1 MTAYAPFDRA
11 WSRFVHRAVAT
22 DNKYTRGVV
31 GFVTG
36 SEAYPGAAVIG
47 VTAAMRFGIG
57 MARFAAADEVAQI
70 LLTARPEAVRVSV
83 DGELPRCD
91 AWVVGSGVAGGIADS
106 AEADWIRLVLD
117 STVPVVVDAGALQL
131 AAMSSLSGRRILTPH
146 AGEAVSLLS
155 RLSINATRAEV
166 EADAVGAAQQLANL
180 TGAMVILKG
189 NRSVV
194 AAPGDVFWH
203 APSAPAELAT
213 AGTGD
218 ALAGLFGALIA
229 ANPSEDLF
237 ELAKFGIWLHAQ
249 AAFELAQTGPIA
261 ALDLAEHLRFVVAK
275 LAGGEY
281 SNE

>member
-47 VTAAMRFGIG
+47 VTAAIRFGVG
-57 MARFAAADEVAQI
+57 MVRFAAADEVAQI
-70 LLTARPEAVRVSV
+70 LLTARPEAVRVLL

-91 AWVVGSGVAGGIADS
+91 AWVAGSGVARGTGDS
-106 AEADWIRLVLD
+106 AEAAWIQCVLD

-131 AAMSSLSGRRILTPH
+131 ADLSSLSGRRILTPH
-146 AGEAVSLLS
+146 AGEAVSLLA
-155 RLSINATRAEV
+155 RVGVIATRAEV

-180 TGAMVILKG
+180 TGAIVLLKG

-218 ALAGLFGALIA
+218 ALAGLLGALIA
-229 ANPSEDLF
+229 ANPTEDLF
-237 ELAKFGIWLHAQ
+237 ELAKFGVWLHAQ

-261 ALDLAEHLRFVVAK
+261 ALDLAERLRFVVAK

>member
-1 MTAYAPFDRA
+1 MVAYAPFDRA
-11 WSRFVHRAVAT
+11 WSRFVHQPVAT

-106 AEADWIRLVLD
+106 AEAAWIRLVLD

-131 AAMSSLSGRRILTPH
+131 ASVASLAGHRILTPH

-155 RLSINATRAEV
+155 RFGVTATRTEI
-166 EADAVGAAQQLANL
+166 EADAIGAAQQLANL

-218 ALAGLFGALIA
+218 ALAGLLGALIA
-229 ANPSEDLF
+229 ANPAEDLF
-237 ELAKFGIWLHAQ
+237 ELAKFGVWLHSQ

-261 ALDLAEHLRFVVAK
+261 ALDLAEQLRFAVAK
-275 LAGGEY
+275 LARGEY
-281 SNE
+281 AND